1 MLKNQLKQNL
11 TPSFAQV
18 STFYSIENSCKCATQ
33 KQERKIKTHNLL
45 ILLVAPAG
53 IEPATAP

>member
-1 MLKNQLKQNL
+1 MLTRATHALHRKGFKRKL
-11 TPSFAQV
+11 TC
-18 STFYSIENSCKCATQ
+18 NS
-33 KQERKIKTHNLL
+33 L